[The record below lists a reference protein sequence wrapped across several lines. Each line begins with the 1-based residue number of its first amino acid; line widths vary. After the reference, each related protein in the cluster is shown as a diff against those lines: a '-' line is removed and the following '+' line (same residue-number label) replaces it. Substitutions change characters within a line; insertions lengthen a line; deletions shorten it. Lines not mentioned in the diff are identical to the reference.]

1 MLLRI
6 TLSVW
11 MFLFS
16 FYGAEGLAQAKTS
29 KKVSKPITKPWANL
43 DGFRSA
49 KFGMNQ
55 RRVIRAISKDFK
67 ISKRKVK
74 LNVHPTE
81 KTTNLSISVPKL
93 LGGTATVVYILGQKS
108 KELVQINVMWGL
120 GVDKNVEEENVVNT
134 ANMLRDHFLKKRYK
148 KETMAVNAKLTDSQM
163 VVFRGEDEKNRM
175 VLMVL
180 TKQKKEKKESTKEA
194 AKKISL
200 RLSYMLNFDKP
211 DVFSIKEGEF

>member
-1 MLLRI
+1 MDVSFQLLWSRGPGTGQDLQESI
-6 TLSVW
+6 EADYKTLGQIGWFPLRQVRH
-11 MFLFS
+11 
-16 FYGAEGLAQAKTS
+16 GPKTS
-29 KKVSKPITKPWANL
+29 
-43 DGFRSA
+43 DEGYF
-49 KFGMNQ
+49 
-55 RRVIRAISKDFK
+55 KDFK

-120 GVDKNVEEENVVNT
+120 GVDKNVEGENVVNT

-148 KETMAVNAKLTDSQM
+148 KETMAVNAKLTDSKM